1 MILHQVYTGNCKWTQ
16 GGAVKLI
23 KKKHTEELED
33 NSGEG
38 DPGGLER
45 MELSGFQENMLAW
58 NSQARKNKNK

>member
-45 MELSGFQENMLAW
+45 MELSGFQENMLA
-58 NSQARKNKNK
+58 